1 MAGLSAGD
9 GRSFD
14 SGEYVPS
21 DEEFEI
27 EYMAEPQDRY
37 HEHRLYPLLIG
48 EVLNNTYRVEHK
60 LGHGGFSTVWMAQDM
75 RDKTYVALKIVESG
89 SAGDCGLAI
98 QEELVRSVPDTSELL
113 VCKDTY
119 TLSTPH
125 GVHRVLVFPL
135 QGPNLRDRPA
145 FTIGLSSRMS
155 AALQVPQA
163 LKSLRDGGIV
173 HRYINSANIMFG
185 IEPLEN
191 YSSAD
196 DRLIL
201 GDFGVPIKAG
211 TSVTQK
217 VQSPSYYYAL
227 ERLHGHDPTF
237 ATEM

>member
-21 DEEFEI
+21 GEEFEI

-75 RDKTYVALKIVESG
+75 RDKTYVALKIYQIPRNFWY
-89 SAGDCGLAI
+89 A
-98 QEELVRSVPDTSELL
+98 
-113 VCKDTY
+113 KDTY

-155 AALQVPQA
+155 AALQVSQG